1 MIIIYM
7 QANIRMWSA
16 FSTWINV
23 IALNPNKVGSFKTFQ
38 FNWVVSSRNLLLLLF
53 YNSFSLLNINA
64 QNLTFQLILERI
76 FGLFSPN
83 CDELCR
89 PRKLN
94 DRVYSRFVQQ
104 HVLQY
109 DTNLQSV
116 TNYSKIKIK
125 QWRLFIS
132 HFLSR
137 FLSRHSEKKSWSF

>member
-1 MIIIYM
+1 MC
-7 QANIRMWSA
+7 
-16 FSTWINV
+16 
-23 IALNPNKVGSFKTFQ
+23 
-38 FNWVVSSRNLLLLLF
+38 SRNLLLLLF

-137 FLSRHSEKKSWSF
+137 FLSRHSEKKSLSFLHIVWQLVTDSVDTRRSCQIELDEIRRNTE